1 MYIQQNRKRERR
13 FYMINFFSNLKSII
27 FPISIVIGFTLVGII
42 LQKIIFV
49 SLMKIAKKT
58 AWEGDN
64 IIINSIKGMLISWGF
79 IIGIYIALP
88 FAPVSSNVLIVL
100 HKILLVLIIF
110 SVTIVLA
117 KMVAGFVE
125 QYGKKAGGTL
135 ASTSIFKN
143 ITKGTILV
151 IGALIIL
158 QSLGIAITPLLTA
171 LGVGGLAVALA
182 LQDTLSNLFSGFQVL
197 ASGQIKKGD
206 FIQLS
211 SGEAGYVTDINWR
224 NTTIKAFG
232 NNIIVI
238 PNSKLASLIV
248 TNYNLPQ
255 KDMSVPIE
263 VGVSYDSDLEF
274 VESVTLDVAREV
286 MKEFKDLSS
295 KTDPIIRYR
304 SFGESSI
311 NFAIILY
318 VTEYVNKFLLRHE
331 FIKRLHKRYQK
342 EGIEIPFPIR
352 TIQMEK

>member
-1 MYIQQNRKRERR
+1 MAA
-13 FYMINFFSNLKSII
+13 FFTGLKPII
-27 FPISIVIGFTLVGII
+27 IPISIVIGCILVGII

-49 SLMKIAKKT
+49 SLLKIAKRTSWK
-58 AWEGDN
+58 GDD
-64 IIINSIKGMLISWGF
+64 IIIQSFKGMLILWGF
-79 IIGIYIALP
+79 IIGMYIALP
-88 FAPVSSNVLIVL
+88 ISSFSKEVHIII
-100 HKILLVLIIF
+100 HKILLVFIIF
-110 SVTIVLA
+110 SFTIVLA
-117 KMVAGFVE
+117 KMIAGFAG
-125 QYGKKAGGTL
+125 QYGEKAGSTF
-135 ASTSIFKN
+135 ASTSIFRN
-143 ITKGTILV
+143 ITKAIILIIGT
-151 IGALIIL
+151 LIIL

-182 LQDTLSNLFSGFQVL
+182 LQDTLSNLFSGFQVI

-263 VGVSYDSDLEF
+263 VGVSYDSNLEF

-286 MKEFKDLSS
+286 MKEFKDLSA
-295 KTDPIIRYR
+295 KTNPIIRYR

-331 FIKRLHKRYQK
+331 FIKRLHKRYNE
-342 EGIEIPFPIR
+342 EGIEIPFPLR
-352 TIQMEK
+352 TVIMKQPKE